1 MSGGLY
7 YNPKKKK
14 EKPSLKDRLKAKP
27 NRNFKEKTPQEKA
40 MLKKRSEALMKKREA
55 KKEMLRQGSNLKP
68 AREEDLYMTKDY
80 RDFPPRKEL
89 K

>member
-14 EKPSLKDRLKAKP
+14 KKPSLKDKPKAKP
-27 NRNFKEKTPQEKA
+27 NREFKERTPQEKE
-40 MLKKRSEALMKKREA
+40 MLKKRREALMKKREA
-55 KKEMLRQGSNLKP
+55 AAQRGM
-68 AREEDLYMTKDY
+68 AYDYMTKDY
-80 RDFPPRKEL
+80 RDFPDRKEL

>member
-7 YNPKKKK
+7 YNPRKKKA
-14 EKPSLKDRLKAKP
+14 KDLGKGKP
-27 NRNFKEKTPQEKA
+27 NRKFKAKTPAEKA
-40 MLKKRSEALMKKREA
+40 MLKERSEALLKKREA